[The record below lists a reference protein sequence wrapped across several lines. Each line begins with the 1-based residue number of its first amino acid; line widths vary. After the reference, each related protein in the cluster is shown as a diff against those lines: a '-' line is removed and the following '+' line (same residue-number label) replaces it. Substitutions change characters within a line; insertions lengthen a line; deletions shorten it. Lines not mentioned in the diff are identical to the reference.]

1 MHSCPRALFAS
12 YMQTPWIGGFGE
24 DNPSNNNGSLGIE
37 SASSMASL
45 RVIYTF
51 INMQAIR
58 VLHRRYIK
66 HLVSQLRLIDTP
78 WNYSSGAHR
87 VNDNHHET
95 RRKPF
100 SSRHFSDAH
109 IMSCL

>member
-1 MHSCPRALFAS
+1 MSPF
-12 YMQTPWIGGFGE
+12 
-24 DNPSNNNGSLGIE
+24 
-37 SASSMASL
+37 

-78 WNYSSGAHR
+78 WNDSSGAHR
-87 VNDNHHET
+87 VNNNHHET
-95 RRKPF
+95 SAYP
-100 SSRHFSDAH
+100 SRQDTLATR
-109 IMSCL
+109 ISCRACKTPG